1 VQVDVTNTGTR
12 SGADVVQA
20 YVSDPS
26 GLGEPPEQLRAF
38 TKLVVAPGAT
48 ARATLVLPASGFAS
62 DAGGTPTVRAGKYI
76 VGVGESSANLPIQL
90 PVEVLAQAA

>member
-1 VQVDVTNTGTR
+1 M
-12 SGADVVQA
+12 VQA

-48 ARATLVLPASGFAS
+48 SRATLVVPASGFAS
-62 DAGGTPTVRAGKYI
+62 DAGGTPTVVAGSYV
-76 VGVGESSANLPIQL
+76 VGVGESSVDLPIQL
-90 PVEVLAQAA
+90 PVQVPAQAA